1 MIISVGS
8 RLRSRLPMLWC
19 GFFYAGGGSLGS
31 TVSLGRLASQSTH
44 AVPKGLKRGLK
55 IENSTPFPDLPQKR
69 HTGSFLVFVSIFY
82 CLLPLTAQFRIAS
95 ETSGSLTLTAIF
107 SELQNSEIAG
117 YQGLQ
122 PSPTAASSEGVF

>member
-1 MIISVGS
+1 MV
-8 RLRSRLPMLWC
+8 RV
-19 GFFYAGGGSLGS
+19 FYAGGGSLGS

-69 HTGSFLVFVSIFY
+69 HTGAFLVFVSIFY

-95 ETSGSLTLTAIF
+95 ETGATPPLQV
-107 SELQNSEIAG
+107 ELQNSGITTQSEFAADFTR
-117 YQGLQ
+117 LQ
-122 PSPTAASSEGVF
+122 FF